1 MQTLDY
7 GRSFVTFT
15 TPGRGNNARL
25 QIESVT
31 TLTDANTGKSQDYFF
46 YASCKSEDT
55 FAPKDLFY
63 ADNYDFCGIFS
74 ADEYAIFRS
83 KAQHHDGFRE
93 EGLWSNRFEDLSWHL
108 RYSQARALETSADIV
123 RASLAGQLL
132 VGCVE
137 WAEGALSTRI
147 EFLIK
152 TMNVNDE
159 HMLWQVD
166 TGPVAYPD
174 FSRAAVLYVERL
186 SPAYIAYNAAHFAD
200 FIVQAPLDLG
210 AVHVTHYNQRV
221 SIQAT
226 TQVLAVAEE
235 N

>member
-31 TLTDANTGKSQDYFF
+31 TLADANTGKSQDYYF

-55 FAPKDLFY
+55 FAKEDLFY

-74 ADEYAIFRS
+74 HDQYAIFRTQ
-83 KAQHHDGFRE
+83 AQHHDGFRE
-93 EGLWSNRFEDLSWHL
+93 EGLWRDRFEEVRWHL
-108 RYSQARALETSADIV
+108 RHAEARNLETADEIV
-123 RASLAGQLL
+123 RATLAGQLL
-132 VGCVE
+132 VGRVE
-137 WAEGALSTRI
+137 WSEGPLSVRI
-147 EFLIK
+147 EFPIK

-159 HMLWQVD
+159 QMLWQVD
-166 TGPVAYPD
+166 TGPVAYAD
-174 FSRAAVLYVERL
+174 CSRAAALDIERL
-186 SPAYIAYNAAHFAD
+186 SPAYIAYNAPDFAD
-200 FIVQAPLDLG
+200 FIVQTPLDLG

-221 SIQAT
+221 SIKAVA
-226 TQVLAVAEE
+226 QVLSYT
-235 N
+235 